1 MNGLIV
7 PKHPTLTG
15 CSKQQAEQLMD
26 CKILE
31 LKAAITTDREK
42 RIRESHT
49 NLEQS
54 IRLRIENETMQ
65 MQKNLEGEIRKNH
78 DDLTKEIRDTLDA
91 RLNFLTDQ
99 IKNNQTAIADIRNM
113 LHNNKDDIKS
123 DLANVRESL
132 HECEANIRKNT
143 AGVRSLDVNIK
154 QCISAINSE

>member
-1 MNGLIV
+1 MYMKLMKMNGPII

-15 CSKQQAEQLMD
+15 CSKQQAEQIME

-31 LKAAITTDREK
+31 LKSTITTDREK

-65 MQKNLEGEIRKNH
+65 MQKNLESEIRKNR

-99 IKNNQTAIADIRNM
+99 IKNNQKAIEDIRSM
-113 LHNNKDDIKS
+113 LHNNKE
-123 DLANVRESL
+123 DLN
-132 HECEANIRKNT
+132 
-143 AGVRSLDVNIK
+143 
-154 QCISAINSE
+154 